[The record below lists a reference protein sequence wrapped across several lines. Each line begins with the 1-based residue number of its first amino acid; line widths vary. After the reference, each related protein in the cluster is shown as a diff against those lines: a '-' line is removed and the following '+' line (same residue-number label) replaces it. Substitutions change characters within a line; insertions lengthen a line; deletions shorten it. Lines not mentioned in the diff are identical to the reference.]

1 MKELLFYAVNREY
14 IKYLSM
20 YDEHVSYNKDDIGHS
35 RPYLGIVLEI
45 KCYIYFVPL
54 YSYKEHYEKYKNNP
68 SFFFIYDRK
77 RRPLAII
84 KFSAMIPIPMKMNV
98 MNILN
103 YSEQDKNYRNLISA
117 EYRFVNSNKEEIY
130 KRANKMYVA
139 VTQHK
144 NNFLKTIACN
154 FKLLEEKAREY
165 KNI

>member
-45 KCYIYFVPL
+45 KCYRYFVPL

-98 MNILN
+98 MNEIKLVFRPEFLNRIDEILVFHPLG
-103 YSEQDKNYRNLISA
+103 EPELKKITG
-117 EYRFVNSNKEEIY
+117 I
-130 KRANKMYVA
+130 A
-139 VTQHK
+139 VIRHVIRYL
-144 NNFLKTIACN
+144 NVS
-154 FKLLEEKAREY
+154 
-165 KNI
+165 